1 MPGDEHFYMSIPAV
15 ACFLDPRH
23 KTLKFI
29 ANAAVQSQMKN
40 YILHLMRCEAVAN
53 PAQENTEEPPPKK
66 KSVFSYLD
74 GDFNNEETT
83 YDPEDEM
90 LRYQAEPVL
99 IRNPFEWWRHYAKRF
114 PTLAKLARKFLC
126 IMGTSV
132 PSESSQLQD

>member
-1 MPGDEHFYMSIPAV
+1 MSIPTV
-15 ACFLDPRH
+15 ACFMDPRH

-40 YILHLMRCEAVAN
+40 YILHLMRCESVAN
-53 PAQENTEEPPPKK
+53 PTHENTEEPPPKK

-74 GDFNNEETT
+74 GDFNNDETT
-83 YDPEDEM
+83 YDPEDEI
-90 LRYQAEPVL
+90 LRYQAGPVL
-99 IRNPFEWWRHYAKRF
+99 IRNPFEWWRHCAKRF

-132 PSESSQLQD
+132 PSESLLNCRINCYQYKM